1 MNSYIIAF
9 KLAWRS
15 LTLNLLR
22 TSLTV
27 LGVIVGAT
35 AIVVVFAAGDALNN
49 LILSEVES
57 YGTDI
62 IQTEIK
68 VPGTAS
74 QFPTGEI
81 TSLKLSDM
89 AEIDKLMN
97 IKRSYA
103 ALISQ
108 ARISYESERITA
120 LVFGVSVNYPLIDQK
135 SQTIEGRF
143 FSEEEDLSQSM
154 VAVIGFE
161 LKEKLFPNRSA
172 INEYV
177 NFTNR
182 KLRVIGVLEER
193 GGALGFINYDEAIY
207 LPIKTLQK
215 KILGIDHALYFVHQ
229 LNDVTKADETA
240 EEMRYILRDLHNIT
254 DPVQDDFRV
263 STIDEALDII
273 NNVTGAIT
281 GLLLAII
288 LISLLVGGVGIMN
301 IMYVVVSERTKEI
314 GLRKAL
320 GAKKKEIVKQF
331 LIESVLITFWGWLV
345 GAILGLGLSRFLI
358 EVANNYGVSLEFIF
372 PLSGIIVAFIFSI
385 ACGLIFGLKPAKK
398 ASKLDPVEAMRV
410 E

>member
-1 MNSYIIAF
+1 MNNYIIAF

-15 LTLNLLR
+15 LSLNLLR

-27 LGVIVGAT
+27 LGVIIGAL
-35 AIVVVFAAGDALNN
+35 AIIVVFAAGDSLNK

-74 QFPTGEI
+74 QFPSGEI

-89 AEIDKLMN
+89 EEIDKLEN
-97 IKRSYA
+97 VKRSYA

-108 ARISYESERITA
+108 TRLSFEAERTTA
-120 LVFGVSVNYPLIDQK
+120 LVFGVSSSYPLIDQK

-143 FSEEEDLSQSM
+143 FSEEEDLSQAM
-154 VAVIGFE
+154 VAVIGYK
-161 LKEKLFPNRSA
+161 LNEKLFPNQSA
-172 INEYV
+172 INQYI
-177 NFTNR
+177 NYANR
-182 KLRVIGVLEER
+182 KVRVIGVLEER
-193 GGALGFINYDEAIY
+193 GGALGFIDFDDAIY
-207 LPIKTLQK
+207 LPIRTLQK
-215 KILGIDHALYFVHQ
+215 RILGIDHALYFVHQ
-229 LNDVTKADETA
+229 LNDVSRAEETA
-240 EEMRYILRDLHNIT
+240 EEIRYILRDLHNIS
-254 DPVQDDFRV
+254 DPKQDDFRV
-263 STIDEALDII
+263 STIDEALEII
-273 NNVTGAIT
+273 NSVTGAIT

-320 GAKKKEIVKQF
+320 GARKKEVVRQF
-331 LIESVLITFWGWLV
+331 LIEALLITFWGWFL
-345 GAILGLGLSRFLI
+345 GSILGLILSRVLI
-358 EVANNYGVSLEFIF
+358 IVANNYGVNLEFIF
-372 PLSGIIVAFIFSI
+372 PLSGLIVAFIFSI
-385 ACGLIFGLKPAKK
+385 SCGLIFGLKPAKK
-398 ASKLDPVEAMRV
+398 ASKLDPVEAMRI